1 MKSFTRYYYPRKDG
15 MRLRSGRVINCLMND
30 KEFTTSNAELQGII
44 YETNISKNKCKLLQ
58 FMFGYMDKYHS
69 VIVNDINFINNHRI
83 LRIKFDQFISTFENE
98 YYDSKNKKNKGNYF
112 CRCCPK
118 QDASQEDI
126 RKGIPEAFEKEV
138 HGNEE
143 TRQLLV
149 KWSVFLKQPHRK
161 YREAH
166 RVISN
171 KTNQDIAQHIMGF
184 L

>member
-30 KEFTTSNAELQGII
+30 KEFVNSCAQLQGVL
-44 YETNISKNKCKLLQ
+44 YETNVSNNKCKLLQ
-58 FMFGYMDKYHS
+58 FMFGYMDKYQDL
-69 VIVNDINFINNHRI
+69 IVNDINFVDSHRV
-83 LRIKFDQFISTFENE
+83 LRGKFEEFITTFED
-98 YYDSKNKKNKGNYF
+98 YYDSKTKKNKGKYF

-118 QDASQEDI
+118 PGAPQEDI
-126 RKGIPEAFEKEV
+126 RKGVPEAFEREV
-138 HGNEE
+138 HSNEE
-143 TRQLLV
+143 TRRQLV

-166 RVISN
+166 RAISN
-171 KTNQDIAQHIMGF
+171 KTNQDIAQRIIGF